1 MSSKDSPQPG
11 PSAPGGKVA
20 LFLNLFP
27 TLSERF
33 IVNEVSGL
41 LERGLALVPYALNR
55 PPQGRENSEVSGLV
69 ERTFYILP
77 WLRFATVFKG
87 HAGFF
92 FWRPRLYLSTWR
104 FARRRRTRSVSFIG
118 SLWRVAVR
126 KAELSKPERQNVL
139 LNFVLVVPVAWQMR
153 KQEFTLVHAQYADSA
168 ATLALLA
175 ARLLDLPFSFT
186 AHAYDIFTPQVILA
200 EKLQNARFIVTC
212 TQYNRDYL
220 QQNYGELV
228 RDKIFVNYHG
238 VDLERLYPGERPVPQ
253 VPTIIS
259 VGRLV
264 PKKGLAVLLHACRI
278 LRDEGF
284 AFKCR
289 IIGDGPERPRLEMFI
304 RLNHLM
310 EQIEITGFM
319 PVSQVTEQ
327 YRTAQ
332 LFVLPCVVEE
342 DGNRDGIPNVI
353 AEAMAME
360 VPVISTTVS
369 GIPELVEKGVSGVL
383 LEESDPALLARA
395 MREVLESP
403 TIGRRLGQAAR
414 ARVTAIFAARQ
425 NLDLL
430 YDYFRSR
437 LLEVGSGEDEN

>member
-1 MSSKDSPQPG
+1 MSSKDSPEPG
-11 PSAPGGKVA
+11 QVMPGGKVA

-33 IVNEVSGL
+33 IVNEVTGL

-55 PPQGRENSEVSGLV
+55 PPQGRENSEVPGLV

-77 WLRFATVFKG
+77 WLRFATVFRG

-92 FWRPRLYLSTWR
+92 FWRPRRYLRTWR
-104 FARRRRTRSVSFIG
+104 FARRHRTRSVSLIG

-126 KAELSKPERQNVL
+126 KEELSKPERQNVL
-139 LNFVLVVPVAWQMR
+139 LNFALVVPVAWQMR

-168 ATLALLA
+168 STLALLA
-175 ARLLDLPFSFT
+175 ARLLNLPFSFT
-186 AHAYDIFTPQVILA
+186 AHAYDIFTPQVIFA
-200 EKLQNARFIVTC
+200 EKLQSARFIVTC
-212 TQYNRDYL
+212 TRFNRDYL
-220 QQNYGELV
+220 QQNYAELV
-228 RDKIFVNYHG
+228 GDKIYVNYHG
-238 VDLERLYPGERPVPQ
+238 VDLERLHPGERPVPE

-264 PKKGLAVLLHACRI
+264 PKKGMAVLMHACRI

-327 YRTAQ
+327 YRAAQ

-369 GIPELVEKGVSGVL
+369 GIPELIEKGVSGLL
-383 LEESDPALLARA
+383 LEESDPALLAQAIRQ
-395 MREVLESP
+395 VLESP

-414 ARVTAIFAARQ
+414 ARVTAIFDARK

-430 YDYFRSR
+430 HDYFRSK
-437 LLEVGSGEDEN
+437 LLEVAAGEDEN